1 MRAPRDAVVGHWVS
15 RSSSRGALRAVV
27 GMIQAQMWTGQAIG
41 EHKEN
46 QASSSSNHMQRVEA
60 RATALGKLQSQARLS
75 LNIGVANRTAP
86 QPPLLCVVVYHT
98 LARRELR
105 RTQRRRVCRQT
116 NVASTV
122 KAPCRAGRRVLDR
135 SMQGGVCLRH
145 DGGSLSSQCD
155 ALCQVLREHQPC
167 QGSRVAGAVQTIL
180 HSIFP
185 LPVWNL

>member
-1 MRAPRDAVVGHWVS
+1 
-15 RSSSRGALRAVV
+15 
-27 GMIQAQMWTGQAIG
+27 
-41 EHKEN
+41 
-46 QASSSSNHMQRVEA
+46 MQRVEA

-155 ALCQVLREHQPC
+155 ALRQDFGRRAGQRGVS
-167 QGSRVAGAVQTIL
+167 GIFGVAGAMMPPFERSSTTQGPCRLDSGIASTGGYLGGGMIMLLRTVADASVSSVVAMVVKRRTTC
-180 HSIFP
+180 S
-185 LPVWNL
+185 W